1 MSQSQASSQGES
13 AGAGE
18 EGGTKEE
25 ITCLIES
32 RTDLSSINIENYSIS
47 NLPLAQLKLVAF
59 QHGISIKLGLIKL
72 PSRL

>member
-1 MSQSQASSQGES
+1 M
-13 AGAGE
+13 
-18 EGGTKEE
+18 
-25 ITCLIES
+25 IES